1 MERKK
6 SLTKE
11 IKATKRAAKRRTPS
25 DAGTNW
31 WTQKLGQSQ
40 RQTAILVYLLAEYNI
55 PAATRYLRDCLKRV
69 GYGTVSMTE
78 ICDFVEELIVG
89 RSDDDIEAYVS
100 EADDGITVRARRA
113 RNFIREDGVRLWV
126 MGQNE
131 NQRVLP
137 GSRAVME
144 TYDHHIG
151 APTAIQASTERRHL
165 TSTTNRTFAHRLRK
179 RIGIVLARASSEKP
193 EDKPTLLEK
202 AIAKKTQNWG
212 RVFGGQEICFGKNW
226 VQKMDPKMGPCVVF
240 LRKGRRGGPENGPH
254 FFAGMDF
261 RGRRNWGRRGFLCG
275 ENLHRESVGQ
285 AFKNREIM
293 LGSLVPGFA
302 VYLGSL
308 GETDLHYGMSVSLQ
322 SQQPWRRR
330 SCGK

>member
-1 MERKK
+1 MGGSRGPGE
-6 SLTKE
+6 
-11 IKATKRAAKRRTPS
+11 
-25 DAGTNW
+25 
-31 WTQKLGQSQ
+31 
-40 RQTAILVYLLAEYNI
+40 
-55 PAATRYLRDCLKRV
+55 AATRYLRDCLKRV

-78 ICDFVEELIVG
+78 ICDFVEILIVG
-89 RSDDDIEAYVS
+89 TSDDDIEAYVS

-113 RNFIREDGVRLWV
+113 RNFLREDGVRLWV

-179 RIGIVLARASSEKP
+179 RIGIVLARASSENLRTSP
-193 EDKPTLLEK
+193 RFWRRRLLKKRKTGAAFLEVRKSIFEK
-202 AIAKKTQNWG
+202 K
-212 RVFGGQEICFGKNW
+212 W
-226 VQKMDPKMGPCVVF
+226 VQKVDPKMGPCVVF
-240 LRKGRRGGPENGPH
+240 LGKGRRGGPENGPH

-285 AFKNREIM
+285 AFKNPEIM
-293 LGSLVPGFA
+293 RGSLVPGFA

-308 GETDLHYGMSVSLQ
+308 RETDLHYGMSVSLQ